1 MSFLGWFDKAVIS
14 PVEPGK
20 LIVQVAGEEDV
31 EEKGGRGGSLAESQK
46 YALRVIVENVHT
58 WARFTM

>member
-1 MSFLGWFDKAVIS
+1 MSFLGWFDEVDIS

-31 EEKGGRGGSLAESQK
+31 EEKDGRGGSLAQS
-46 YALRVIVENVHT
+46 
-58 WARFTM
+58 

>member
-1 MSFLGWFDKAVIS
+1 MLVFVYELLWGTDVFLGWFDKGAIS

-31 EEKGGRGGSLAESQK
+31 EEKGGRGGSLAEKCFESDC
-46 YALRVIVENVHT
+46 
-58 WARFTM
+58 

>member
-31 EEKGGRGGSLAESQK
+31 EEKGGRGGSLAES
-46 YALRVIVENVHT
+46 
-58 WARFTM
+58 